1 MRVRMRDVV
10 ADVFSDPHQWVVDA
24 EMCCEFAWKL
34 ALAVDDIMSGA
45 VNSVSLA
52 VSTFAQ

>member
-1 MRVRMRDVV
+1 MRDVV